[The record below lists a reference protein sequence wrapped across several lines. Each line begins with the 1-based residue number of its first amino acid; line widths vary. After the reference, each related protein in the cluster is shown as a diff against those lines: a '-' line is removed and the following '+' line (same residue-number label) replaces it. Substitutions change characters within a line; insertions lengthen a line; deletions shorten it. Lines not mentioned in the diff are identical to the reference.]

1 MFKTPII
8 ISLVMLAV
16 ICAVLSQGLIAAAFS
31 LLAFTLLFYVESK
44 EKTKKDKEHH
54 F

>member
-1 MFKTPII
+1 MFKKPVI

-16 ICAVLSQGLIAAAFS
+16 LAAILSSGLIASAFS
-31 LLAFTLLFYVESK
+31 LLAFTLLFYVDSK
-44 EKTKKDKEHH
+44 EAKPSSDP